1 MIAADEACGAGGRT
15 VRFEAVYVGTIL
27 LADSVTKK
35 GGRTAEGVLGEYLV
49 AYGCVLYMCIAGGGS

>member
-35 GGRTAEGVLGEYLV
+35 AGELRK
-49 AYGCVLYMCIAGGGS
+49 ACWASI